1 MSKESIVILS
11 KLFLFNDQNELRT
24 DNLKLINELIDNGIK
39 IIFLGNQA
47 ASLKATLSSYTTEYN
62 DYVAFITR
70 ARENWKRIRDL
81 KRKFNVVLVGVVDQ
95 DAIFTFH
102 TKIPLFNPSQ
112 IDEFHG
118 QVQTKV
124 EQYGLP
130 IQNFSEL
137 IECIKTYEIH
147 ESNYFELSTEDS
159 FFVKSLNNA
168 MYLYSPEDEKRIKMM
183 FERNLKSKDDS
194 ADRRVLLVLLFHL
207 MAELI
212 NNPEYEEIEYWGI
225 FPSSKVGI
233 ETSMTFIKESIRKIL
248 GGNPQKRNGSPVN
261 DNEILI
267 RTENMDS
274 KRSTGDVRLSYKSS
288 KDFETLIVNPKLRGK
303 LDGKVV
309 CILDD
314 YITNGYSAEAAKYLL
329 LSAGARKVYFISIG
343 KFGKKYFSTNYILQ
357 GDVFTPDYEGHY
369 FGEEPYHYKGYSSN
383 DQEIREFGR
392 FL

>member
-1 MSKESIVILS
+1 MSKGNIVILS
-11 KLFLFNDQNELRT
+11 KLVLFDDQNDLILE
-24 DNLKLINELIDNGIK
+24 NLSLIDEIIGNGIK
-39 IIFLGNQA
+39 IIILGNQA
-47 ASLKATLSSYTTEYN
+47 ASLKATLLSYTTDYN
-62 DYVAFITR
+62 DDVAFITR
-70 ARENWKRIRDL
+70 ARKSWDLIRDL
-81 KRKFNVVLVGVVDQ
+81 KSKFNIVLVGAVDE
-95 DAIFTFH
+95 DAIFSFQ
-102 TKIPLFNPSQ
+102 TKIPLFNPRQ
-112 IDEFHG
+112 IDGLFG
-118 QVQTKV
+118 QVAPKV
-124 EQYGLP
+124 EYYGLP
-130 IQNFSEL
+130 IQSFSEL

-147 ESNYFELSTEDS
+147 ESNYFELSTEDR

-168 MYLYSPEDEKRIKMM
+168 MYFYSPEDEKRIKMI

-248 GGNPQKRNGSPVN
+248 GGNPQKRKGSPVN

-267 RTENMDS
+267 RTENMGS
-274 KRSTGDVRLSYKSS
+274 KRSTGDSRLSYKSS
-288 KDFETLIVNPKLRGK
+288 KDFETLIVNPKLKEK

-314 YITNGYSAEAAKYLL
+314 YITNGYSAEAAKHLL

-343 KFGKKYFSTNYILQ
+343 KFGKKYFSPNYILQ
-357 GDVFTPDYEGHY
+357 GDVFTQNYEGQ
-369 FGEEPYHYKGYSSN
+369 FLGEKTYHHEGYSSN
-383 DQEIREFGR
+383 DHEILGFGQ